1 MLKAMC
7 LIGAAILAT
16 ETAASAHG
24 ALAIG
29 GAIAKVAENGI
40 AVGVSVDHQTPAEAR
55 TAALERCRAFQGSK
69 PEETTAHCAVVAEFS
84 HKWAAV
90 VLDSKPN
97 TPGFGWSID
106 ADKATA
112 ERKAMEQCKATSP
125 ADRKAFCASAGAVQ
139 DAKP

>member
-1 MLKAMC
+1 MLKTSC
-7 LIGAAILAT
+7 LIITATLAT
-16 ETAASAHG
+16 AATAGAHG

-55 TAALERCRAFQGSK
+55 AAALERCHAFQGSK

-97 TPGFGWSID
+97 TPGFGWAID
-106 ADKATA
+106 PDKATA

-125 ADRKAFCASAGAVQ
+125 AERKAFCASAGAVQ
-139 DAKP
+139 DVKP